1 MGKTVMGAIVS
12 LDGFMADDEDGVGPL
27 FDWLGNGD
35 VGWTFP
41 SSDGELRT
49 TQASADFMLDV
60 YGDMAANVIGRR
72 LFDLTNGWDGK
83 PAAGEHVFVVTH
95 RPPTEWE
102 YADTAPFTFVNGV
115 EEAIAAAQEFAGDR
129 VVDVAA
135 GQIGGQALALGLID
149 QVVVNLV
156 PVVFGS
162 GRPFFATGPLAEPL
176 RLENPSAIVPGDRV
190 THLLLDVSR

>member
-12 LDGFMADDEDGVGPL
+12 LDGFMADDEDSVGPL

-49 TQASADFMLDV
+49 TQASADFMLEV